1 MVNFLAKRPG
11 AYLFAWSASS
21 RAGSRRSATRS
32 RTRTKPHFAGTEKG
46 PDVNRPELLH
56 ELAHQWMGD
65 DVTGRTW
72 QQIWF
77 NEGWATFAE
86 VYWGAKVNDLG
97 QSPPQFFRRV
107 LEIDKKEYRRPP
119 ADLGSPLH
127 LFDAVPVYNRP
138 WGDDRG
144 LPRDRRRPSFFAFAR
159 KLTGQ
164 HRYGTISEG
173 EFVKAAKRGEYSAAA
188 VSGGSAATSASG
200 CTGASTSCASPP
212 PTSAEERTTCAT
224 AAGPGLRILSR
235 RCNAPRSQVQTC

>member
-1 MVNFLAKRPG
+1 
-11 AYLFAWSASS
+11 
-21 RAGSRRSATRS
+21 
-32 RTRTKPHFAGTEKG
+32 
-46 PDVNRPELLH
+46 
-56 ELAHQWMGD
+56 MGD

-86 VYWGAKVNDLG
+86 VYWGAKVNDSG
-97 QSPPQFFRRV
+97 QSPRQFFRRV

-138 WGDDRG
+138 GAMIEGYREIVG
-144 LPRDRRRPSFFAFAR
+144 NHRFFAFAR

-173 EFVKAAKRGEYSAAA
+173 EFVKAAKR
-188 VSGGSAATSASG
+188 ASG
-200 CTGASTSCASPP
+200 LGRGG
-212 PTSAEERTTCAT
+212 ERRLGGYFRQWLHR
-224 AAGPGLRILSR
+224 AGKPRITPADFR
-235 RCNAPRSQVQTC
+235 